1 MVDGV
6 AKVSSAFQKINMWPL
21 DQKVNQQGGKCGRQ
35 ASTPSVLQETFD
47 REHRVKMR
55 AVRPRLKPAP
65 VPTIFPSGNAI
76 SSPSSSR
83 KNPSR
88 RGAFKKQRRQE
99 VRSYFHA
106 PMTFKNGDYELSRW
120 TKKSRRVKCMYL
132 FCIHGKLPDME
143 KPFCMAYYQHPHS
156 LFSAIVVVILHMIHI
171 FNFHA

>member
-1 MVDGV
+1 
-6 AKVSSAFQKINMWPL
+6 
-21 DQKVNQQGGKCGRQ
+21 
-35 ASTPSVLQETFD
+35 
-47 REHRVKMR
+47 MR

-171 FNFHA
+171 FNFHAQKMQLKNASALYHQTWPTHYYESDMHITADYLCLK